1 MYGFL
6 RIARSVAI
14 VGLDRREFIRPPSSL
29 PQPCFCFSIPFHLFV
44 YVHLVTLPVLSS
56 RLEYDPGRGCSP
68 FGRSESSGPQPH
80 VLPPKRIQLF
90 YLTQDL
96 RVVGSGSS
104 SAAAGWQ
111 PGSARQGRYPL
122 LSE

>member
-29 PQPCFCFSIPFHLFV
+29 PQPCFVFSIPFHFFV

-68 FGRSESSGPQPH
+68 FSRSESSGPQPH

-90 YLTQDL
+90 YLTL
-96 RVVGSGSS
+96 
-104 SAAAGWQ
+104 
-111 PGSARQGRYPL
+111 Y
-122 LSE
+122 